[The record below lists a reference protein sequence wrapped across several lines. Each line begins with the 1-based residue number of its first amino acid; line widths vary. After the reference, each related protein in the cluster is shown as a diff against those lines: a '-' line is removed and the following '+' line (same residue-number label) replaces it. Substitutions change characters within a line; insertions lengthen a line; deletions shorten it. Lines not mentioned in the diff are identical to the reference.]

1 MKKES
6 LYQEVIII
14 LLIIVFA
21 YPGMS
26 KLLEIKKFEEQLS
39 FSPLLPDLI
48 TPYLAWI
55 IPVLLLTVAV
65 LFLVRKIRTI
75 AIKVYMGLIGL
86 FTLYI
91 IAILTVVSFIPCSCI
106 GFSDRLSWKQQ
117 FIMNIIVL
125 ILSLSILNF
134 RKETK
139 TQVDLGSVQENLV

>member
-1 MKKES
+1 MKKDS
-6 LYQEVIII
+6 IYQEVIII
-14 LLIIVFA
+14 LLIVVFA

-55 IPVLLLTVAV
+55 IPILMLIVSGFLLI
-65 LFLVRKIRTI
+65 RKIRTI
-75 AIKVYMGLIGL
+75 VIKAYIGLMGL

-91 IAILTVVSFIPCSCI
+91 IAILSVASFIPCSCI

-117 FIMNIIVL
+117 LIMNIIVL
-125 ILSLSILNF
+125 ILSLSTLNF
-134 RKETK
+134 RKETR
-139 TQVDLGSVQENLV
+139 TQVDLGSAQENLA